1 MNQKTLEDVIK
12 TVRVA
17 VVADVCGVS
26 QRAIYKWMDNGK
38 LPRTEYPAKQITLK
52 KSLLHQTDY
61 FLPMQ
66 F

>member
-1 MNQKTLEDVIK
+1 MNQKTLEDVIALLLWP
-12 TVRVA
+12 TF
-17 VVADVCGVS
+17 VVSAKEQS
-26 QRAIYKWMDNGK
+26 INGWI
-38 LPRTEYPAKQITLK
+38 TENCLAQNIPAKQITLK